1 MTIAPKRKVLTEGN
15 RNTELQGQILEGYN
29 QFSAGENVPVL
40 GSLIGKYLRKATDI
54 VIVAVD
60 FKAKEFQDFYLREI
74 EAGLEN
80 YGRFFVKDRTYVTP
94 SATVVGEEACRR
106 VYEANDPLAFG
117 SYIAFR
123 SVDDTLEG
131 KLSIGHAGDQELAD
145 SLREQSGLSTEVV
158 WKKRLEWAKEKLKR
172 EGLKGA
178 GDLAVATVF
187 RSLLPP
193 LAIIGLGDV
202 ARRIYNTAK
211 GAAHWTLE
219 LNPVKVT
226 KVTPDQFTAYR
237 ALVEKYRK

>member
-1 MTIAPKRKVLTEGN
+1 MAIRSKREVQNEGN
-15 RNTELQGQILEGYN
+15 KTISLQKQVLEGYN
-29 QFSAGENVPVL
+29 QFSAGENVPIF
-40 GSLIGKYLRKATDI
+40 GSLIGKYLRKATDT

-94 SATVVGEEACRR
+94 SATVVGEEACHR
-106 VYEANDPLAFG
+106 VYEANDPLGFG
-117 SYIAFR
+117 SYITFK

-145 SLREQSGLSTEVV
+145 SMREQSGLSMEDI

-172 EGLKGA
+172 EGLKGV
-178 GDLAVATVF
+178 GDLAVATIF

-202 ARRIYNTAK
+202 ARRVYNTAK
-211 GAAHWTLE
+211 IDAHWTLE
-219 LNPVKVT
+219 LAPVEGA
-226 KVTPDQFTAYR
+226 KVTPNQFTAYR

>member
-1 MTIAPKRKVLTEGN
+1 MAVRQQRKVPTDGN
-15 RNTELQGQILEGYN
+15 RTVSLQKQVLEGYN
-29 QFSAGENVPVL
+29 QFSAGEDIPLV
-40 GSLIGKYLRKATDI
+40 GKYVSSLLRKATDT

-60 FKAKEFQDFYLREI
+60 FKAKEFQDFYTREI

-80 YGRFFVKDRTYVTP
+80 YGRFFVQERRYATP

-106 VYEANDPLAFG
+106 VYDGNDPLGFG
-117 SYIAFR
+117 SYITFK

-131 KLSIGHAGDQELAD
+131 RLSIGHAGDQELAD
-145 SLREQSGLSTEVV
+145 SLREQSGLSMEDV

-211 GAAHWTLE
+211 IDAHWTLE
-219 LNPVKVT
+219 LNPVEGT
-226 KVTPDQFTAYR
+226 KVTAEQFSAYR